1 MKVILL
7 ENHLSTGGAPAFALK
22 RIQSLLAH
30 TDVEVYCIEL
40 NFHGAD
46 FVVQRNQVIKI
57 LGDRFYEAGLNKMR
71 VMDII
76 NEIKPDV
83 VHIEDVAERLPK
95 ELATALYKNDRQF
108 YIVETPHDNIFNPD
122 AEKIYHP
129 DLYAFC
135 TPFHED
141 VYQNMESLYF
151 TIQYPIEEKKVT
163 KDMRIKAKKEVGF
176 ALDRK
181 TVLQVGLWTPQKNQK
196 ETIAIARKYPNIDFV
211 VAGNL
216 AGNFQFY
223 WEELIKDLPSNF
235 KALGER
241 SDIDTL
247 LQAADIFIF
256 PSTNECSPLSLRHAI
271 EVGLPIVANN
281 LPAYAGTLDKYLKP
295 LDSNLN
301 TITRDYKI
309 PNSNNSRNFALE
321 HKKMYEV
328 LMKIPIKKQAVS
340 ISQHFV
346 NSPFLEIK
354 GNSESDFLVQFL
366 DEKGS
371 IYYQNTIKA
380 NHWVRLNRQWYTKW
394 RTKVFEGKDLIY
406 NSTMDLEGKK
416 VFIAID
422 SKSLGDS
429 LAWIPYVEEFRNK
442 HNCTVVCSTFWNKIL
457 DYPEIEF
464 VEPGTMVNCY
474 AMYNLGW
481 FWDTDKEPT
490 LCNTI
495 PLQQSASNIL
505 GLDYVELKPRL
516 KYDIGDNKYG
526 KYVTIATNSTAGL
539 KFWPRSHWEQVINY
553 LVESGYKVINTSKE
567 RNPFNNC
574 YQLEDIS
581 IENTLSVIHHSVAF
595 LGLSSGLSWVAYG
608 LGKEIIMIAGFSEP
622 DHEFSCHRPYNTN
635 VCHGCLNVPAIK
647 FDAGDYLFCPHHK
660 NTSRMFECQNS
671 ITPEMVVNLINEK
684 MHNL

>member
-1 MKVILL
+1 MKILL
-7 ENHLSTGGAPAFALK
+7 LESHLSTGGAPAFALK

-40 NFHGAD
+40 NFHGVD

-95 ELATALYKNDRQF
+95 ELATALYRNDRQF

-346 NSPFLEIK
+346 NQPFLEIK

-380 NHWVRLNRQWYTKW
+380 NHWVRLNRQWYTRW
-394 RTKVFEGKDLIY
+394 QTKVFEGKDLIY
-406 NSTMDLEGKK
+406 NSTMDLEGKT

-474 AMYNLGW
+474 CMYNLGW
-481 FWDTDKEPT
+481 FWDADKEPT

-516 KYDIGDNKYG
+516 KYDKGENKYG

-539 KFWPRSHWEQVINY
+539 KFWTKPSWAKVINH
-553 LVESGYKVINTSKE
+553 LHEKGYKVINTSKE
-567 RNPFNNC
+567 RNPFENC
-574 YQLEDIS
+574 YQLEDTS
-581 IENTLSVIHHSVAF
+581 IENTMSVIHHSDF
-595 LGLSSGLSWVAYG
+595 FIGLSSGISWLSFG
-608 LGKEIIMIAGFSEP
+608 LGKKVVMISAFTEA
-622 DHEFSCHRPYNTN
+622 DHEFDCIRPRNNN
-635 VCHGCLNVPAIK
+635 VCTNCWNDPKIK
-647 FDAGDYLFCPHHK
+647 FDAGDFNFCPHHK
-660 NTSRMFECQNS
+660 GTERMFECQTS
-671 ITPEMVVNLINEK
+671 ITPEMVIQQLP
-684 MHNL
+684 L